1 MLWFYV
7 VALVLV
13 IGAELNAELL
23 KQNAARG
30 ERTTMKPM
38 PAKVKGA
45 PAA

>member
-7 VALVLV
+7 VALLFVV
-13 IGAELNAELL
+13 GAELNAELL
-23 KQNAARG
+23 KLEAGVHTKPA
-30 ERTTMKPM
+30 TTPM